1 MPLLQPKDYKT
12 DTKPIWCP
20 GCGDFAVLAALYQA
34 FSALDVDPNNTAIV
48 SGIGCSSRLPVF
60 VKSYGFHTVHG
71 RTLPVA
77 TGIKLANPNLTVMA
91 MGGDGD
97 GFAIGGGHVPHAA
110 RRNVDITYV
119 VMDNFIYG
127 LTKGQTSPTT
137 GTKDGVGH
145 GFKLTTTSPYGQY
158 EDPINPLAML
168 LVYGASF
175 VARGYSA
182 KPKQLAELYKAAM
195 QHKGFS
201 FIQVLSPCVVF
212 NRTYDE
218 LDAAILPLEGKH
230 DPTDFNAAMA
240 LALDTQT
247 EHLGIIYQKERP
259 TLEERVGGIVAQ
271 NYTNGTGNG
280 PKDKLKG
287 LLAKYR

>member
-1 MPLLQPKDYKT
+1 MPFMPPKEYKT
-12 DTKPIWCP
+12 DAKPIWCP
-20 GCGDFAVLAALYQA
+20 GCGDFAVLSGLYQA
-34 FSALDVDPNNTAIV
+34 FSALDIDPTKTVIV

-77 TGIKLANPNLTVMA
+77 TGIKMANPELTVLA

-97 GFAIGGGHVPHAA
+97 AFAIGGGHIPHAA
-110 RRNVDITYV
+110 RRNVDITYI

-137 GTKDGVGH
+137 GTPEGDGH
-145 GFKLTTTSPYGQY
+145 GFKLTTTNPHGQY
-158 EDPINPLAML
+158 EAPLNPMAL
-168 LVYGASF
+168 LLTYGASF

-182 KPKQLAELYKAAM
+182 KPKQLAELYQAAM
-195 QHKGFS
+195 KHKGFS
-201 FIQVLSPCVVF
+201 FIQILSPCVMF

-218 LDAAILPLEGKH
+218 LDAAIVPLEGQH
-230 DPTDFNAAMA
+230 DTSDFRAAMN

-247 EHLGIIYQKERP
+247 EHLGIFYQSARP
-259 TLEERVGGIVAQ
+259 TLTDRMDAVLQSSNPDGKPSDV
-271 NYTNGTGNG
+271 
-280 PKDKLKG
+280 KK
-287 LLAKYR
+287 LLAMYR

>member
-77 TGIKLANPNLTVMA
+77 TGIKLANPELTVMA

-168 LVYGASF
+168 LIYGASF

-230 DPTDFNAAMA
+230 NPTDFNAAMA

-247 EHLGIIYQKERP
+247 EHLGIIYQQERP
-259 TLEERVGGIVAQ
+259 TLEDRVGGIVAQ

>member
-1 MPLLQPKDYKT
+1 
-12 DTKPIWCP
+12 
-20 GCGDFAVLAALYQA
+20 LYQA

-77 TGIKLANPNLTVMA
+77 TGIKLANPELTVMA

-137 GTKDGVGH
+137 GNKDGVGH

-168 LVYGASF
+168 LIYGASF

-247 EHLGIIYQKERP
+247 EHLGIIYQQERP
-259 TLEERVGGIVAQ
+259 TLEDRVGGIVAQ

-280 PKDKLKG
+280 PKEKLKG

>member
-1 MPLLQPKDYKT
+1 MPFMPPKEYKT
-12 DTKPIWCP
+12 EAKPIWCP
-20 GCGDFAVLAALYQA
+20 GCGDFAVLAGLYQA
-34 FSALDVDPNNTAIV
+34 FSALDIDPTKTVIV

-77 TGIKLANPNLTVMA
+77 TGIKLANPDLTVLA

-97 GFAIGGGHVPHAA
+97 AFAIGGGHIPHAA
-110 RRNVDITYV
+110 RRNVDITYI

-137 GTKDGVGH
+137 GTGEIGH
-145 GFKLTTTSPYGQY
+145 GFKLTPTTPHGQW
-158 EDPINPLAML
+158 EEPLNPLAML
-168 LVYGASF
+168 LTYGASF

-182 KPKQLAELYKAAM
+182 KPKQLAELYQAGM
-195 QHKGFS
+195 RHKGFS

-218 LDAAILPLEGKH
+218 LDAAIIPLEGKH
-230 DPTDFNAAMA
+230 DTSDFRAAMD
-240 LALDTQT
+240 LAMDTQT
-247 EHLGIIYQKERP
+247 QHLGILYQAARP
-259 TLEERVGGIVAQ
+259 TLTDRFDAITKPSDSEHRIENVGKI
-271 NYTNGTGNG
+271 
-280 PKDKLKG
+280 
-287 LLAKYR
+287 LAKYR

>member
-1 MPLLQPKDYKT
+1 MPLLQPKEYKT

-77 TGIKLANPNLTVMA
+77 TGIKLANPELNVLA

-110 RRNVDITYV
+110 RRNVNITYI

-137 GTKDGVGH
+137 GTKDGKGH
-145 GFKLTTTSPYGQY
+145 GFKLTKTNPFGQY
-158 EDPINPLAML
+158 EDPLNPLAML
-168 LVYGASF
+168 LIYGASF

-195 QHKGFS
+195 RHQGFS

-247 EHLGIIYQKERP
+247 EHLGIIYQQERP
-259 TLEERVGGIVAQ
+259 TLEDRVGSIVEQ
-271 NYTNGTGNG
+271 NYSNGTGNG

>member
-1 MPLLQPKDYKT
+1 MPFMAPKEYKT
-12 DTKPIWCP
+12 DAKPIWCP

-34 FSALDVDPNNTAIV
+34 FSALDMDPTKTVVV

-77 TGIKLANPNLTVMA
+77 TGIKMANPDLTVMA

-97 GFAIGGGHVPHAA
+97 AFAIGGGHIPHAA
-110 RRNVDITYV
+110 RRNVNITYV

-137 GTKDGVGH
+137 GTKDGMGH
-145 GFKLTTTSPYGQY
+145 GFKLTKTNPNGQY
-158 EDPINPLAML
+158 EDPLNPLAML
-168 LVYGASF
+168 LTYGASF

-182 KPKQLAELYKAAM
+182 KPKQLAELYQAAIKH
-195 QHKGFS
+195 QGFS

-218 LDAAILPLEGKH
+218 LDAAITPLEGQH
-230 DPTDFNAAMA
+230 DPTDFRAAMD
-240 LALDTQT
+240 LALDTQN
-247 EHLGIIYQKERP
+247 EHLGIFYQQERP
-259 TLEERVGGIVAQ
+259 TLDDRIGSMMSDFQPEDRA
-271 NYTNGTGNG
+271 GNLN
-280 PKDKLKG
+280 KLF
-287 LLAKYR
+287 AKYQ

>member
-34 FSALDVDPNNTAIV
+34 FSALNVDPNNTAIV

-77 TGIKLANPNLTVMA
+77 TGIKLANPELTVMA

-137 GTKDGVGH
+137 GNKDGVGH

-168 LVYGASF
+168 LIYGASF

-195 QHKGFS
+195 LHKGFS

-247 EHLGIIYQKERP
+247 EHLGIIYQQERP
-259 TLEERVGGIVAQ
+259 TLEDRVGGIVAQ

>member
-1 MPLLQPKDYKT
+1 MPLLQPKEYKT

-247 EHLGIIYQKERP
+247 EHLGIIYQQERP
-259 TLEERVGGIVAQ
+259 TLEDRVGGIVAQ

>member
-1 MPLLQPKDYKT
+1 MPFMPPKEYKT
-12 DTKPIWCP
+12 EAKPIWCP
-20 GCGDFAVLAALYQA
+20 GCGDFAVLASLYQA
-34 FSALDVDPNNTAIV
+34 FSALDIDPTKTVVV

-77 TGIKLANPNLTVMA
+77 TGIKMANPKLNVLA

-97 GFAIGGGHVPHAA
+97 AFAIGGGHIPHAA
-110 RRNVDITYV
+110 RRNVNITYV

-145 GFKLTTTSPYGQY
+145 GFKLTKTNPNGQY
-158 EDPINPLAML
+158 EDPLNPLAML
-168 LVYGASF
+168 LTYGASF

-182 KPKQLAELYKAAM
+182 KPKQLAELYQAAIKH
-195 QHKGFS
+195 QGFS

-218 LDAAILPLEGKH
+218 LDAAIIPLEGQH
-230 DPTDFNAAMA
+230 DTSDLKAAMN

-247 EHLGIIYQKERP
+247 QHLGIFYQNERP
-259 TLEERVGGIVAQ
+259 TLDDRIESMMSDFQPEDRAA
-271 NYTNGTGNG
+271 NLNTLFARY
-280 PKDKLKG
+280 K
-287 LLAKYR
+287 

>member
-1 MPLLQPKDYKT
+1 MPPKEYKT
-12 DTKPIWCP
+12 EAKPIWCP

-34 FSALDVDPNNTAIV
+34 FSALDIDPTKTVIV

-77 TGIKLANPNLTVMA
+77 TGIKLANPDLTVLA

-97 GFAIGGGHVPHAA
+97 AFAIGGGHIPHAA
-110 RRNVDITYV
+110 RRNVDITYI

-137 GTKDGVGH
+137 GTENGMGH
-145 GFKLTTTSPYGQY
+145 GFKLTATNPHGQY
-158 EDPINPLAML
+158 EDPLNPLAML
-168 LVYGASF
+168 LTYGASF

-182 KPKQLAELYKAAM
+182 KPKQLAEVYQAAM
-195 QHKGFS
+195 RHKGFS

-218 LDAAILPLEGKH
+218 LDAAIVPLEGQH
-230 DPTDFNAAMA
+230 DTSDLRAAMN

-247 EHLGIIYQKERP
+247 EHLGIFYQVEKP
-259 TLEERVGGIVAQ
+259 TLEDRLDVIREKNTESRAADLGKI
-271 NYTNGTGNG
+271 
-280 PKDKLKG
+280 
-287 LLAKYR
+287 LAKYK

>member
-1 MPLLQPKDYKT
+1 MPFMPPKEYKT
-12 DTKPIWCP
+12 DAKPIWCP

-34 FSALDVDPNNTAIV
+34 FSALDVDPTKTVIV

-77 TGIKLANPNLTVMA
+77 TGIKMANPDLTVLA
-91 MGGDGD
+91 TGGDGD
-97 GFAIGGGHVPHAA
+97 AFAIGGGHIPHAA
-110 RRNVDITYV
+110 RRNVDITYI

-137 GTKDGVGH
+137 GTAEGDGH
-145 GFKLTTTSPYGQY
+145 GFKLTTTSPHGQY
-158 EDPINPLAML
+158 EAPLNPMAL
-168 LVYGASF
+168 LLTYGASF

-182 KPKQLAELYKAAM
+182 KPKQLAELYQAAM

-201 FIQVLSPCVVF
+201 FIQVLSPCVMF

-218 LDAAILPLEGKH
+218 LDAAIIPLEGNH
-230 DPTDFNAAMA
+230 DTGDFKAAMN
-240 LALDTQT
+240 LALDTST
-247 EHLGIIYQKERP
+247 EHLGIFYQKARP
-259 TLEERVGGIVAQ
+259 TLD
-271 NYTNGTGNG
+271 
-280 PKDKLKG
+280 DKLDSV
-287 LLAKYR
+287 LATANPSGQAPSMEKILASYK

>member
-1 MPLLQPKDYKT
+1 MPFLPKDYKT
-12 DTKPIWCP
+12 DAKPIWCP
-20 GCGDFAVLAALYQA
+20 GCGDFAVLAGLYQA
-34 FSALDVDPNNTAIV
+34 FAALEMDPTKTAIV

-60 VKSYGFHTVHG
+60 IKSYGFHTVHG

-77 TGIKLANPNLTVMA
+77 TGIKMANPDLTVLA

-97 GFAIGGGHVPHAA
+97 AFAIGGGHIPHAA
-110 RRNVDITYV
+110 RRNVNITYI

-137 GTKDGVGH
+137 GSEEGTGH

-158 EDPINPLAML
+158 EAPLNPMAML
-168 LVYGASF
+168 LTYGATF

-182 KPKQLAELYKAAM
+182 KPKQLAELYKAAIE
-195 QHKGFS
+195 HNGFS
-201 FIQVLSPCVVF
+201 FIQILSPCVMF

-218 LDAAILPLEGKH
+218 LDAAIVPLEGAH
-230 DPTDFNAAMA
+230 DTSDFRAAMN

-247 EHLGIIYQKERP
+247 EHLGIFFQTQRP
-259 TLEERVGGIVAQ
+259 TLDERLEAVLTKSNPEGRAADF
-271 NYTNGTGNG
+271 NR
-280 PKDKLKG
+280 LLG
-287 LLAKYR
+287 LYR